1 MGRAVPRCR
10 DEDLRIL
17 HDGFEEVYV
26 LFNNVSLWKDAPRF
40 GEIPGPV

>member
-1 MGRAVPRCR
+1 MVRTVPRRR
-10 DEDLRIL
+10 DEELRIL

-40 GEIPGPV
+40 GEILGQV